1 MTCMRLKGRTPF
13 SGAART
19 GVSAPRER
27 ERAGLILMEI
37 RLR

>member
-1 MTCMRLKGRTPF
+1 MDCMRLKDCTPF
-13 SGAART
+13 SGAARA
-19 GVSAPRER
+19 GVSASRER